1 MIYKKISTILAA
13 VLATGIIFNGSV
25 LAANEPAALTDV
37 AGSESFEELNA
48 VIEPKQND
56 TKKNKAEKKVRRK
69 AKSASAKAEEVDSCA
84 FNYPD
89 SEDLKAEVV
98 AVRRQLKIQTGEVF
112 RVKVF
117 LKNTSNMPWFSNKSE
132 CHGLKMSLGTDKE
145 RDHKSAFYQKE
156 LAGWES
162 PSRVGMDQLRVDP
175 YQIASFTFMAKAGE
189 EADVYKE
196 YFTPVLK
203 DVKWLDEAQTF
214 VDVMIGETGEDA
226 GGLRQKVAFSVNSG
240 SVTDLDLRAERK
252 IKVDLS
258 DQTLSV
264 YLGDNV
270 VRQFKVSTGKPS
282 TPTPKGKYEVMLK
295 QDIRVGFKPPHYIMP
310 KFMMFRSEGYGFH
323 ALPSLARNGGDA
335 FWTEARDHIGIP
347 VSHGCV
353 RLLPEDANW
362 VFDFSDIGT
371 TVEIEA

>member
-1 MIYKKISTILAA
+1 MSYKKKSIILAV
-13 VLATGIIFNGSV
+13 VLVASMLFNGNV
-25 LAANEPAALTDV
+25 FAAKESAALTDV
-37 AGSESFEELNA
+37 AGSEDFNDLN
-48 VIEPKQND
+48 VMVE
-56 TKKNKAEKKVRRK
+56 TKKPEKKKVSK
-69 AKSASAKAEEVDSCA
+69 MAKQAGAKVTNQDSCA

-89 SEDLKAEVV
+89 TQDYGA
-98 AVRRQLKIQTGEVF
+98 AVIGIRRQLKIKPDEVF

-117 LKNTSNMPWFSNKSE
+117 LKNTGNMPWFSNKND

-145 RDHKSAFYQKE
+145 RDHKSVFYQSD

-175 YQIASFTFMAKAGE
+175 QQIASFTFLAKAGG

-196 YFTPVLK
+196 YFTPVMK
-203 DVKWLDEAQTF
+203 DVQWLDNAQIF
-214 VDVMIGETGEDA
+214 LDVMIGDTGGNA
-226 GGLRQKVAFSVNSG
+226 GELRQKIAFAANSG
-240 SVTDLDLRAERK
+240 TVTDIDLSAERK

-264 YLGDNV
+264 YLGDNI
-270 VRQFKVSTGKPS
+270 VRDFKVSTGKAA

-295 QDIRVGFKPPHYIMP
+295 QEVRVGNAPPHYIMP
-310 KFMMFRSEGYGFH
+310 KFMMFKGGGYGFH
-323 ALPSLARNGGDA
+323 ALPSLARGGGDA
-335 FWTEARDHIGIP
+335 FWTEARNHIGVP

-362 VFDFSDIGT
+362 IFDFANIGT
-371 TVEIEA
+371 TVEIQA